1 MGAGL
6 VTLGDVGR
14 RPLWHQH
21 SGWLFATS
29 EHVKSVVWQSLSAG
43 FLSVSVDRLRVWA
56 RAVSWIGRQL
66 RRSLMHSTARW
77 IGWWVWTLMR

>member
-1 MGAGL
+1 M
-6 VTLGDVGR
+6 
-14 RPLWHQH
+14 
-21 SGWLFATS
+21 S
-29 EHVKSVVWQSLSAG
+29 EHVKSVVRQSLSAG

-66 RRSLMHSTARW
+66 RRSLMHSTPRR